1 MLKRFQEMIF
11 ILDLLKV
18 IQTESG
24 IKVKAKN
31 NFSKIYMSEHPIL

>member
-18 IQTESG
+18 IQTESE